1 MTVPSAK
8 VIADSKFNET
18 RIISLEVEM
27 HRFILAENNTH
38 KRQSRNIQSSRAIPV
53 LRQLEQISND
63 PAMPVFYGKNESGMV
78 AREELSP
85 EEIEECKRIIL
96 WMRDCCVMGVKQ
108 LHSIGLAKQT
118 ANRYV
123 EPWMW
128 TKGVVT
134 ATETAWEAMFKLRCH
149 YAAQPEIRVL
159 FEEIQRA
166 IASSTP
172 RKLREGDMHLPYV
185 TMLQMGEGTYY
196 TTSDKLELS
205 SDDLLSEAEA
215 IKVSSSC
222 VAQVSYRRLDDSME
236 KAKSVYKMLNLPEGG
251 VYPDD
256 PPHFSPTEHIA
267 IASKGFKHLSG
278 NLDTDD
284 FVQYRRLL
292 EEGVEKE
299 WIMEQCMP
307 DTIYRIPKDIMREEQ
322 E

>member
-1 MTVPSAK
+1 MTSPSAK
-8 VIADSKFNET
+8 VIADSVFNGT
-18 RIISLEVEM
+18 RIITLEVEM

-38 KRQSRNIQSSRAIPV
+38 KRQSRNVQSSRAIPV

-78 AREELSP
+78 ANEELSP
-85 EEIEECKRIIL
+85 EEIEDCKRIIL

-134 ATETAWEAMFKLRCH
+134 ATESAWNAMFKLRCH

-166 IASSTP
+166 IDESKPTA
-172 RKLREGDMHLPYV
+172 LREGEWHLPYIHIV
-185 TMLQMGEGTYY
+185 QDFYAPEHTEYY
-196 TTSDKLELS
+196 ESRELS
-205 SDDLLSEAEA
+205 TRYNVRDAVKISA
-215 IKVSSSC
+215 SC
-222 VAQVSYRRLDDSME
+222 IAQVSYRRLDDSLE
-236 KAKSVYKMLNLPEGG
+236 KAENIYGMLNLPEGG

-267 IASKGFKHLSG
+267 IAAKGFKHLSG
-278 NLDTDD
+278 NLDTDN

-292 EEGVEKE
+292 EDGVEKE
-299 WIMEQCMP
+299 WIKE
-307 DTIYRIPKDIMREEQ
+307 
-322 E
+322 